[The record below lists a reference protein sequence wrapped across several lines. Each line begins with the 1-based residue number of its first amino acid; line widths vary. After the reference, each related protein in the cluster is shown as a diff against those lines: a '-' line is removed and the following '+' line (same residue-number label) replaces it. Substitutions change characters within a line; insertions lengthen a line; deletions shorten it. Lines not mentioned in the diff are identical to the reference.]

1 MTLLSA
7 VNDAQRL
14 LSLAVTSAIVSDG
27 QETQNLLFALAK
39 AEAAEL
45 LERDEYDFPALRRT
59 KTFTMTTSA
68 TLQSSGKPTDFQRAV
83 PETFWNRTQHKKI
96 MGPLN
101 DQEWAIANGSS
112 VSSATWQSAMF
123 RYDGLH
129 IYPAPSAAD
138 TGAYDYIINTPVQ
151 ATGGGAY
158 KTNFTVDT
166 DVYLLDDR
174 VLTLGVVW
182 RYKQAKGREYAED
195 LKNYEMALAAKV
207 RSDRGAARNLTIAPA
222 DIDWPVDALVPD
234 SGFGS

>member
-14 LSLAVTSAIVSDG
+14 LSLAVTSAIVADG
-27 QETQNLLFALAK
+27 QETQNLLYGLAK
-39 AEAAEL
+39 MEAAEL
-45 LERDEYDFPALRRT
+45 LERDDYDFPSLRRT

-68 TLQSSGKPTDFQRAV
+68 TLQASGKPSDFQRAI

-129 IYPAPSAAD
+129 IYPTPGAAD
-138 TGAYDYIINTPVQ
+138 TGAYDYIINTPCLAVDGV
-151 ATGGGAY
+151 TY
-158 KTNFTVDT
+158 KTNFTLDT
-166 DVYLLDDR
+166 DSYLLGDR
-174 VLTLGVVW
+174 ILTLGVKW
-182 RYKQAKGREYAED
+182 RYKKDKGRDYAED
-195 LKNYEMALAAKV
+195 LKDYELALAALYRK
-207 RSDRGAARNLTIAPA
+207 DRGAPRNLSIAPA

-234 SGFGS
+234 SGFGQ